1 MDEVEERI
9 VRMSLEKLLES
20 IDIEITHTELRLKI
34 LAEELGL
41 KSYKD
46 LEKTF
51 KEGPEN
57 PKIDLTWPEYLYLK
71 DKLEKLKRDREEVLK
86 QLAKREHIAKTN

>member
-9 VRMSLEKLLES
+9 VRMSLEKFLES
-20 IDIEITHTELRLKI
+20 IDVEITRIESRLKI
-34 LAEELGL
+34 LAEEIGL
-41 KSYKD
+41 KSPKD
-46 LEKTF
+46 LEKAF

-86 QLAKREHIAKTN
+86 QLAKRSHIAKTS